1 MSSRMRDQF
10 IVSVHALKNRP
21 KMLRECI
28 DTALRWK
35 KTGDLTAEEFD
46 LIIAATKTPAVLR
59 DVK

>member
-46 LIIAATKTPAVLR
+46 LIVAATKIPAVLR

>member
-46 LIIAATKTPAVLR
+46 LIVAASKMPAVLR